1 MPSPCAKTERETI
14 PAHPRQVRLLTPG
27 NLVVL
32 SRKVILEDWSDVY
45 AAEEID
51 EKVNVFT
58 STMLTIMDETIPER
72 TVRMH
77 PSDKLWMTS
86 FIKTKIKARQRAFS
100 RNYHVR
106 YEQLCATVSRLIS
119 KAKTSY
125 YRYRSK
131 AKGLR
136 TTNSAKWVKC
146 IFSLLGINNGNN
158 PLGKTSD
165 DNILELAEKLQQAFI
180 KP

>member
-1 MPSPCAKTERETI
+1 MPSPCTKTERETI

-51 EKVNVFT
+51 EKVTT

-72 TVRMH
+72 TGRMH

-100 RNYHVR
+100 SNYHVR

-119 KAKTSY
+119 KAKSPIIDQKQKVFA
-125 YRYRSK
+125 RQIQLN
-131 AKGLR
+131 GL
-136 TTNSAKWVKC
+136 SA
-146 IFSLLGINNGNN
+146 FSH
-158 PLGKTSD
+158 
-165 DNILELAEKLQQAFI
+165 F
-180 KP
+180 